1 MLAVASSTDDDLID
15 QRQKRWLDFFI
26 FVRVLTPY
34 VTLQT
39 NTSST
44 QTAADRTCEIRTRLP
59 RNHVGWTSRF
69 LSTSP
74 SLSPGSLISLE
85 ILNSIMNNS
94 SPPWF
99 LCCLHFPV
107 CQIYVTVVKTALK
120 AVLVAEIL
128 ATGRM
133 LTRLSSPYRTHLGS
147 RESSTRN
154 TWPDHLSWDFIS
166 IASRLVICARCRTP
180 SFVILSCHLMRSM
193 VWRWRS
199 EKL

>member
-94 SPPWF
+94 SPP
-99 LCCLHFPV
+99 
-107 CQIYVTVVKTALK
+107 
-120 AVLVAEIL
+120 
-128 ATGRM
+128 
-133 LTRLSSPYRTHLGS
+133 
-147 RESSTRN
+147 
-154 TWPDHLSWDFIS
+154 
-166 IASRLVICARCRTP
+166 
-180 SFVILSCHLMRSM
+180 
-193 VWRWRS
+193 
-199 EKL
+199 